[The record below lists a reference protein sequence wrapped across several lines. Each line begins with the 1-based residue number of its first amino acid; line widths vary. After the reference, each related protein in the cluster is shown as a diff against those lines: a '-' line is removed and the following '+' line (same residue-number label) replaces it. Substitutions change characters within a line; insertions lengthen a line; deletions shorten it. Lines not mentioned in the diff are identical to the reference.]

1 MRWPAKL
8 ALILLAL
15 VLIAGGGLWLARGP
29 LALAL
34 MDRVMARNMA
44 ADPLADLPDGLHV
57 ALCGA
62 GSPMPDVS
70 RGGPCTAVVAGQ
82 RLFIVDTGSG
92 ASRNLT
98 LMSLPPARVEAI
110 LLSHFHSDHMDG
122 LGELLMQRWASSS
135 AAAPTPV
142 YGPPGVETVLAGFAQ
157 AYSLDRGYRIAHH
170 GPDVTPPAGYGA
182 TPRPFAI
189 PEGETSLV
197 ILDEQDLKITA
208 FRVDHDP
215 IEPAVGYRF
224 DYKGRSAVIS
234 GDTTPSPVVE
244 AQARGADLLVHE
256 ALSIDL
262 VNRQRAAAEAAG
274 RANLARIFEDIT
286 DYHTTPEQAAQLAER
301 AGVKF
306 LLLNHIVPPLPIR
319 ALEGPFLGEARGQFS
334 GPLKVGR
341 DGDLISL
348 PAGSDE
354 VRLGRRMNAQR

>member
-8 ALILLAL
+8 ALILLAVVL
-15 VLIAGGGLWLARGP
+15 VAGGGLWLARGP

-62 GSPMPDVS
+62 GSPMPDVARS
-70 RGGPCTAVVAGQ
+70 GPCTAVIAGR
-82 RLFIVDTGSG
+82 RLFIVDAGSG

-98 LMSLPPARVEAI
+98 LMGLPPSRVEAI

-170 GPDVTPPAGYGA
+170 GPDVTPPSGYGGVA
-182 TPRPFAI
+182 RPFAI
-189 PEGETSLV
+189 PEGQTSLV
-197 ILDEQDLKITA
+197 ILDEPDLKITA

-224 DYKGRSAVIS
+224 DYKGRSAVLS

-256 ALSIDL
+256 ALSLDL

-274 RANLARIFEDIT
+274 RANLAQIFGDIT

-306 LLLNHIVPPLPIR
+306 LLLNHIVPPLPIA
-319 ALEGPFLGEARGQFS
+319 ALEGPFLGEARQQFS
-334 GPLKVGR
+334 GRLKVGR

-348 PAGSDE
+348 PAGSDQ
-354 VRLGRRMNAQR
+354 VRQGRRMSAQR

>member
-8 ALILLAL
+8 ALVLLAL
-15 VLIAGGGLWLARGP
+15 ILIAGGALWVARGT

-62 GSPMPDVS
+62 GSPMPDVA
-70 RGGPCTAVVAGQ
+70 RGGPCTAVIAGQ
-82 RLFIVDTGSG
+82 RLFIVDAGSG
-92 ASRNLT
+92 ANRNLT

-110 LLSHFHSDHMDG
+110 LLTHFHSDHMDG
-122 LGELLMQRWASSS
+122 LGELLMQRWATSS

-157 AYSLDRGYRIAHH
+157 AYSLDQGYRVAHH
-170 GPDVTPPAGYGA
+170 GPDVTPPSGYGA
-182 TPRPFAI
+182 TPRPYTI
-189 PEGETSLV
+189 PEGQTSLV
-197 ILDEQDLKITA
+197 ILDEPDLKITA
-208 FRVDHDP
+208 FRVAHDP

-306 LLLNHIVPPLPIR
+306 LLLNHIVPPLPVR
-319 ALEGPFLGEARGQFS
+319 ALEGPFLGDARGQFS
-334 GPLKVGR
+334 GPLKIGR

-348 PAGSDE
+348 PAGTEE
-354 VRLGRRMNAQR
+354 VRQSRRMNAQR

>member
-1 MRWPAKL
+1 MKRRL
-8 ALILLAL
+8 TIGLLGLLLLL
-15 VLIAGGGLWLARGP
+15 VAAGGPWLFRGP
-29 LALAL
+29 LALAA

-44 ADPLADLPDGLHV
+44 ADPFANLPDGLHV

-62 GSPMPDVS
+62 GSPMPDT
-70 RGGPCTAVVAGQ
+70 RRAGPCTAVVAGR
-82 RLFIVDTGSG
+82 RLFIVDAGSG

-98 LMSLPPARVEAI
+98 LMNLPPARVEAI
-110 LLSHFHSDHMDG
+110 LLTHFHSDHMDG
-122 LGELLMQRWASSS
+122 LGELLMQRWATSS
-135 AAAPTPV
+135 ATAPTPV
-142 YGPPGVETVLAGFAQ
+142 HGPPGVETVVAGFAQ

-170 GPDVTPPAGYGA
+170 GPEVTPPAGYGA
-182 TPRPFAI
+182 TARPFAI

-197 ILDEQDLKITA
+197 ILDEPDLKITA

-224 DYKGRSAVIS
+224 DYKGRSAVLS

-274 RANLARIFEDIT
+274 RTNLAQIFGDIT

-306 LLLNHIVPPLPIR
+306 LLLNHIVPPLALR
-319 ALEGPFLGEARGQFS
+319 ALEGPFLGEARDQFS
-334 GPLKVGR
+334 GPLQVGR

-348 PAGSDE
+348 PTGSDE
-354 VRLGRRMNAQR
+354 VLAGRRMNARR

>member
-8 ALILLAL
+8 ALIVLAL
-15 VLIAGGGLWLARGP
+15 ILAIGGGLWLVRGQV
-29 LALAL
+29 ALAL

-44 ADPLADLPDGLHV
+44 ADPLAELPDGLHV

-62 GSPMPDVS
+62 GSPMPDVHRS
-70 RGGPCTAVVAGQ
+70 GPCTAVIAGQ
-82 RLFIVDTGSG
+82 RLFIVDVGSG
-92 ASRNLT
+92 SSRNLT
-98 LMSLPPARVEAI
+98 LMRLPPAQIEAI
-110 LLSHFHSDHMDG
+110 LLTHFHSDHMDG

-135 AAAPTPV
+135 ATAPTPV

-157 AYSLDRGYRIAHH
+157 AYSLDRDYRIAHH
-170 GPDVTPPAGYGA
+170 GADVTPPAGYGGSA
-182 TPRPFAI
+182 RPFAI
-189 PEGETSLV
+189 PEGQVSLV
-197 ILDEQDLKITA
+197 ILDEPDLKITA

-234 GDTTPSPVVE
+234 GDTTPSTVVE
-244 AQARGADLLVHE
+244 AQSKGVDLLVHE

-262 VNRQRAAAEAAG
+262 VMRQRAAAEAAG
-274 RANLARIFEDIT
+274 RTNFAQIFTDIT

-319 ALEGPFLGEARGQFS
+319 ALEGPFLGDARSQFS

-341 DGDLISL
+341 DGDMISL
-348 PAGSDE
+348 PAGTDE
-354 VRLGRRMNAQR
+354 VRQVRRMGSQR

>member
-1 MRWPAKL
+1 MKRSL
-8 ALILLAL
+8 AITLISLLLL
-15 VLIAGGGLWLARGP
+15 VAVGGGLWLARGQ

-34 MDRVMARNMA
+34 MDRVMARNLA
-44 ADPLADLPDGLHV
+44 ADPFADLPDGLHV

-62 GSPMPDVS
+62 GSPMPDAT
-70 RGGPCTAVVAGQ
+70 RAGPCTAVIAGR
-82 RLFIVDTGSG
+82 RLFVVDAGTG

-98 LMSLPPARVEAI
+98 LMNLPPARIEAV
-110 LLSHFHSDHMDG
+110 LLSHFHSDHIDG
-122 LGELLMQRWASSS
+122 LGELLLQRWAGGS

-157 AYSLDRGYRIAHH
+157 AYSLDRGYRVAHH
-170 GPDVTPPAGYGA
+170 GPQVTPPAGYGA
-182 TPRPFAI
+182 SAHMFQL
-189 PEGETSLV
+189 PEGGTGLV
-197 ILDEQDLKITA
+197 ILDEPDLKITT

-215 IEPAVGYRF
+215 VEPAVGYRF
-224 DYKGRSAVIS
+224 DYKGRSAVLS
-234 GDTTPSPVVE
+234 GDTTPSAAVE

-274 RANLARIFEDIT
+274 RTNLAQIFADIT
-286 DYHTTPEQAAQLAER
+286 DYHTTPEQAAQLARR

-319 ALEGPFLGEARGQFS
+319 ALEGPFLGEARSQFS

-348 PAGSDE
+348 PTGSDE
-354 VRLGRRMNAQR
+354 VRAGRRMSAQR

>member
-1 MRWPAKL
+1 MKRRL
-8 ALILLAL
+8 TIGLLGLLFLL
-15 VLIAGGGLWLARGP
+15 VAAGGPWLFRGP
-29 LALAL
+29 LALAA

-44 ADPLADLPDGLHV
+44 ADPFADLPDGLHV

-62 GSPMPDVS
+62 GSPMPDT
-70 RGGPCTAVVAGQ
+70 RRAGPCTAVVAGQ
-82 RLFIVDTGSG
+82 RLFIVDAGSG

-98 LMSLPPARVEAI
+98 LMNLPPARVEAI
-110 LLSHFHSDHMDG
+110 LLTHFHSDHMDG
-122 LGELLMQRWASSS
+122 LGELLMQRWAASS
-135 AAAPTPV
+135 AASPTPV
-142 YGPPGVETVLAGFAQ
+142 HGPPGVETVVAGFAQ

-170 GPDVTPPAGYGA
+170 GPEVTPPAGYGA
-182 TPRPFAI
+182 TARPFAI

-197 ILDEQDLKITA
+197 ILDEPDLKITA

-215 IEPAVGYRF
+215 IDPAVGYRF

-234 GDTTPSPVVE
+234 GDTTPSAVVE

-274 RANLARIFEDIT
+274 RTNLAQIFGDIT

-306 LLLNHIVPPLPIR
+306 LLLNHIVPPLPLR
-319 ALEGPFLGEARGQFS
+319 ALEGPFLGEARDQFS
-334 GPLKVGR
+334 GSLRIGR

-348 PAGSDE
+348 PAGTEE
-354 VRLGRRMNAQR
+354 VRVGRRMNGQR

>member
-1 MRWPAKL
+1 MRWPAKI

-15 VLIAGGGLWLARGP
+15 ILVAGGGLWLARGP
-29 LALAL
+29 LALAM
-34 MDRVMARNMA
+34 MDRLMARNMA
-44 ADPLADLPDGLHV
+44 AAPFADLPDGLHL

-98 LMSLPPARVEAI
+98 LMNLPPARVEAI
-110 LLSHFHSDHMDG
+110 LLTHFHSDHMDG
-122 LGELLMQRWASSS
+122 LGELLMQRWATSS
-135 AAAPTPV
+135 ATAPAPV
-142 YGPPGVETVLAGFAQ
+142 HGPPGVESVVAGFAQ

-170 GPDVTPPAGYGA
+170 GEDVTPPAGYGA
-182 TPRPFAI
+182 TARPFAI
-189 PEGETSLV
+189 PEGEASLV
-197 ILDEQDLKITA
+197 IVNEPDLKITA
-208 FRVDHDP
+208 FRVDHNP

-224 DYKGRSAVIS
+224 DYKGRSAVLS

-262 VNRQRAAAEAAG
+262 VNRQQAAAQAAG
-274 RANLARIFEDIT
+274 RTNLARIFADIT

-306 LLLNHIVPPLPIR
+306 LLLNHIVPPLPVR
-319 ALEGPFLGEARGQFS
+319 ALEGPFLGEARDQFS
-334 GPLKVGR
+334 GSLKIGR

-348 PAGSDE
+348 PAGTEE
-354 VRLGRRMNAQR
+354 VRVGRRMNGQR

>member
-1 MRWPAKL
+1 MRWPTKL

-319 ALEGPFLGEARGQFS
+319 ALEVPFLGEARGQFS

>member
-8 ALILLAL
+8 TLILLAL
-15 VLIAGGGLWLARGP
+15 VLIAGGGLWFARGP

-44 ADPLADLPDGLHV
+44 SNPLADLPDGLHV

-82 RLFIVDTGSG
+82 RLFIVDAGSG

-110 LLSHFHSDHMDG
+110 LLTHFHSDHMDG

-189 PEGETSLV
+189 PDGETSLV
-197 ILDEQDLKITA
+197 ILDEPDLKITA

-224 DYKGRSAVIS
+224 DYKGRSAVLS

-262 VNRQRAAAEAAG
+262 VKRQRAAAEAAG
-274 RANLARIFEDIT
+274 RANLARIFGDIT

-319 ALEGPFLGEARGQFS
+319 ALEGSFLGEARGQFS
-334 GPLKVGR
+334 GPVRVGR
-341 DGDLISL
+341 DGDIISL

-354 VRLGRRMNAQR
+354 VRQGRRMNAQR

>member
-8 ALILLAL
+8 ILILLAL
-15 VLIAGGGLWLARGP
+15 VLVTTGGLWMARGA

-44 ADPLADLPDGLHV
+44 SDPLGDLPDGLHV

-62 GSPMPDVS
+62 GSPMPDVT
-70 RGGPCTAVVAGQ
+70 RGGPCTAVIAGQ
-82 RLFIVDTGSG
+82 RLFIVDVGSG

-135 AAAPTPV
+135 AAASTPV
-142 YGPPGVETVLAGFAQ
+142 YGPPGVETVLDGFAQ

-170 GPDVTPPAGYGA
+170 GPEVTPPTGYGA
-182 TPRPFAI
+182 TARAFEI
-189 PEGETSLV
+189 PEGQTSLV
-197 ILDEQDLKITA
+197 ILDEPDLKITA
-208 FRVDHDP
+208 FRVNHDP

-224 DYKGRSAVIS
+224 DYKGRSAVLS

-244 AQARGADLLVHE
+244 AQATGADLLVHE

-274 RANLARIFEDIT
+274 RGNLARIFSDIT
-286 DYHTTPEQAAQLAER
+286 DYHTTPEQAAQLAQR

-319 ALEGPFLGEARGQFS
+319 ALEGPFLGEARQQFS
-334 GPLKVGR
+334 GPVRVGR

-354 VRLGRRMNAQR
+354 VRRTRRMNAQR

>member
-8 ALILLAL
+8 VLIVLALIL
-15 VLIAGGGLWLARGP
+15 VVGGGLWLARGP

-34 MDRVMARNMA
+34 MERMMARNMA
-44 ADPLADLPDGLHV
+44 GNPLADLPDGLHV

-62 GSPMPDVS
+62 GSPMPDVA
-70 RGGPCTAVVAGQ
+70 RGGPCTAVVAGR
-82 RLFIVDTGSG
+82 RLFIVDAGSG

-98 LMSLPPARVEAI
+98 LMNLPPARVEAI
-110 LLSHFHSDHMDG
+110 LLTHFHSDHMDG
-122 LGELLMQRWASSS
+122 LGELLMQRWATSS
-135 AAAPTPV
+135 ATAPTPV
-142 YGPPGVETVLAGFAQ
+142 HGPPGVETVVAGFAQ

-170 GPDVTPPAGYGA
+170 GPEVTPPAGYGA
-182 TPRPFAI
+182 TARPFAI
-189 PEGETSLV
+189 PEGQTSLV
-197 ILDEQDLKITA
+197 ILDEPDLKITA

-224 DYKGRSAVIS
+224 DYKGRSAVLS

-274 RANLARIFEDIT
+274 RTNLAQIFGDIT

-306 LLLNHIVPPLPIR
+306 LLLNHIVPPLALR
-319 ALEGPFLGEARGQFS
+319 ALEGPFLGEARDQFS
-334 GPLKVGR
+334 GPLQVGR

-348 PAGSDE
+348 PTGSDE
-354 VRLGRRMNAQR
+354 VLAGRRMNARR